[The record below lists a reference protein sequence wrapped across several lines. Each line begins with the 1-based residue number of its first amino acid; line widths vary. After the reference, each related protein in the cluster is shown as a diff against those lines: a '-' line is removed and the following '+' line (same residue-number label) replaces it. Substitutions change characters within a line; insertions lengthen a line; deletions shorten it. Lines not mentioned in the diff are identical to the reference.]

1 MPKLLEEL
9 KWIWSCFNELSR
21 DRRVADG
28 ASMPLTTGEMLT
40 YFTAY
45 GLDDSFEFSEFAEQI
60 IRIDNIWLE
69 QLAARREATKPASPK
84 ANSSSRTK
92 R

>member
-1 MPKLLEEL
+1 M
-9 KWIWSCFNELSR
+9 WIWGCFHDLSR

-45 GLDDSFEFSEFAEQI
+45 ELGDSFEFGEFAEQI

-69 QLAARREATKPASPK
+69 QLAAKREATKPAATK
-84 ANSSSRTK
+84 ANSSARTK

>member
-1 MPKLLEEL
+1 M
-9 KWIWSCFNELSR
+9 WIWGCFHDLSR

-45 GLDDSFEFSEFAEQI
+45 GLGDSFEFSEFAEQI
-60 IRIDNIWLE
+60 IRIDDIWLE
-69 QLAARREATKPASPK
+69 QLAIKREAAKPAAPK
-84 ANSSSRTK
+84 VNCSARTK

>member
-1 MPKLLEEL
+1 M
-9 KWIWSCFNELSR
+9 WIWGCFHDLSR

-45 GLDDSFEFSEFAEQI
+45 GLGDSFEFGEFAEQI

-69 QLAARREATKPASPK
+69 QLAAKREATKPAAAK
-84 ANSSSRTK
+84 VNSSARTK

>member
-1 MPKLLEEL
+1 MPQLLEEL
-9 KWIWSCFNELSR
+9 KWFWSCFNELSR

-28 ASMPLTTGEMLT
+28 AAMPLSTGEMLT

-45 GLDDSFEFSEFAEQI
+45 GLGDSFEFSEFAEQM

-69 QLAARREATKPASPK
+69 QRATKREATKPTTPA

>member
-1 MPKLLEEL
+1 M
-9 KWIWSCFNELSR
+9 WIWGCFHDLSR

-45 GLDDSFEFSEFAEQI
+45 GLGDSFEFGEFAEQI

-69 QLAARREATKPASPK
+69 QLAAKREAAKPAATK
-84 ANSSSRTK
+84 VNSSSRTK

>member
-1 MPKLLEEL
+1 M
-9 KWIWSCFNELSR
+9 WIWGCFHDLSR

-45 GLDDSFEFSEFAEQI
+45 GLNDSFEFGEFAEQI

-69 QLAARREATKPASPK
+69 QLAAKREATKPAATK

>member
-1 MPKLLEEL
+1 M
-9 KWIWSCFNELSR
+9 WIWGCFHDLSR

-45 GLDDSFEFSEFAEQI
+45 GLGDSFEFGEFAEQI
-60 IRIDNIWLE
+60 IRIDDIWLE
-69 QLAARREATKPASPK
+69 QLAAKREATKPAATK
-84 ANSSSRTK
+84 AKSSSRTK

>member
-1 MPKLLEEL
+1 M
-9 KWIWSCFNELSR
+9 WIWGCFHDLSR

-45 GLDDSFEFSEFAEQI
+45 ELGDSFEFGEFAEQI

-69 QLAARREATKPASPK
+69 QLAAKREAAKPAAPK
-84 ANSSSRTK
+84 AKSSSRTK